1 MLRSFTVVII
11 LFTAFAIWTV
21 YSPEQLE
28 EPVNITI
35 EKGETVDSIINSL
48 ESSGVIDSALFAKLY
63 VKAKGIASNLQ
74 AGEYTF
80 ENTISLATVLNKLAA
95 PRGPDNEITL
105 TFIEGWTIDEMAE
118 YIGTI
123 EGIKVSE
130 SDFRKAT
137 QRSFDFSF
145 IKALANSRDLEGYL
159 FPDTYRVFED
169 ITPDE
174 LVKKMLTNFDEKLN
188 EEDIDAINSSGRSID
203 EVVILASILER
214 ELLTLEDRKRGAGV
228 FLNRLDQGMGLQADS
243 TVNYITKKKS
253 ARASFEDIKIDS
265 PYNTYKY
272 RGLPSGPI
280 SNPGEDSLEAA
291 IYPESNPYFYFLTTP
306 EGEAIFN
313 TTLDGHNTSK
323 AKYY

>member
-174 LVKKMLTNFDEKLN
+174 LVKKMLTNFDEKLEN
-188 EEDIDAINSSGRSID
+188 FLSLNI
-203 EVVILASILER
+203 
-214 ELLTLEDRKRGAGV
+214 V
-228 FLNRLDQGMGLQADS
+228 F
-243 TVNYITKKKS
+243 T
-253 ARASFEDIKIDS
+253 
-265 PYNTYKY
+265 
-272 RGLPSGPI
+272 
-280 SNPGEDSLEAA
+280 
-291 IYPESNPYFYFLTTP
+291 
-306 EGEAIFN
+306 
-313 TTLDGHNTSK
+313 
-323 AKYY
+323 